1 MKDFYEALR
10 ARDYRFDGKF
20 FVAVKTTGVYCRPIC
35 PARPKPENV
44 VFFPDAA
51 SAEAAGYRPCLRCRP
66 ECAPLSPAWWGKRA
80 VVQRALKLIANNGL
94 HHKTNEEEFAQRLGV
109 SARHLRRL
117 FEAEIGRTP
126 KQISDANRL
135 NFARRLIVETPMPI
149 MTVARTA
156 GFASLRRFNDAFKRR
171 FERAPSQLR
180 KTRSKVKTPDG
191 IELKL
196 SFRPPYDWQ
205 SLIRFYQSHPI
216 PGIERVAENCFERV
230 FCLDGTVGFLRVQ
243 PVGDKPQLKL
253 SVVTEDPRLLFG
265 VVNRI
270 RRMFDLDSDPMLIAN
285 SFVQVP
291 LLARLVNRFPGL
303 RVPGGWDPFETA
315 VCSILGQVV
324 SAGQRASLVG
334 ELVRGY
340 GEEIIHP
347 VTGEKA
353 YLFPDP
359 AVLASA
365 DLRKVRTSDA
375 RKEAVRDFSRRVLS
389 GAISLSEAQDPMMF
403 RKALLETKGLGPW
416 SAEYISLRSINDT
429 DAFPRTDLILK
440 RVFALHPNLDLE
452 AVKPW
457 RAYAAVYLWKE
468 FALTLS
474 KQNGKK
480 QSDSILPPDD
490 LAGRRPRMRRKFQSP
505 AEYFMA
511 ARPRRPNKGELG

>member
-1 MKDFYEALR
+1 MNDFYEALV

-35 PARPKPENV
+35 PARPKRENV

-94 HHKTNEEEFAQRLGV
+94 HHKTSEEEFAQRLGV

-135 NFARRLIVETPMPI
+135 NFARRLIVETAMPI

-156 GFASLRRFNDAFKRR
+156 GFASLRRFNDAFKKR

-180 KTRSKVKTPDG
+180 KARSKIEKREG

-216 PGIERVAENCFERV
+216 PGIEHVAENSFERV
-230 FCLDGTVGFLRVQ
+230 FRIDGTVGFLRVQ
-243 PVGDKPQLKL
+243 PVVGKTQLKL
-253 SVVTEDPRLLFG
+253 SVLTEDPRLLLQ

-270 RRMFDLDSDPMLIAN
+270 RRMFDLDSDPMLITD
-285 SFVQVP
+285 SFAQVP
-291 LLARLVNRFPGL
+291 LLAKLVERFPGL
-303 RVPGGWDPFETA
+303 RVPGGWDSFETG

-324 SAGQRASLVG
+324 SAEQRARLVA
-334 ELVRGY
+334 ELVQGY

-353 YLFPDP
+353 RLFPTP
-359 AVLASA
+359 AALASA
-365 DLRKVRTSDA
+365 DLNHVRTSAA
-375 RKEAVRDFSRRVLS
+375 RKEAVRDFSRRVLG
-389 GAISLSEAQDPMMF
+389 GAISLSEAQDPAMF

-416 SAEYISLRSINDT
+416 SAEYISLRSIGDT

-440 RVFALHPNLDLE
+440 RVFALHPGLDLE
-452 AVKPW
+452 VIKPW
-457 RAYAAVYLWKE
+457 RSYAAVYLWKG
-468 FALTLS
+468 FAQALS
-474 KQNGKK
+474 RQIRKK
-480 QSDSILPPDD
+480 RYDAIFADD
-490 LAGRRPRMRRKFQSP
+490 DGASREARMSHAEALAGC
-505 AEYFMA
+505 
-511 ARPRRPNKGELG
+511 